1 MNTIGRTRGAL
12 PPARWR
18 KGIVSYWT
26 VWICRPRRSEPKR
39 AAPNW
44 EDMDL
49 MGRLLDG
56 LAARSHAQSGGQGLH
71 VRVETSGV
79 PQVVST
85 GTSAL

>member
-26 VWICRPRRSEPKR
+26 VWICRPGRSEPKR

-56 LAARSHAQSGGQGLH
+56 LAARSHAQSGGQVDLEGN
-71 VRVETSGV
+71 V
-79 PQVVST
+79 
-85 GTSAL
+85 GT